1 MMLEVAR
8 REKEGTVPN
17 MILGRQ
23 RGFAYIALLIA
34 LAVIGAGL
42 GATGTIW
49 HDIQQREKEHDL
61 LFVGTLY
68 RKAIQQY
75 YENSIGVKQYPPT
88 LDSLLL
94 DVRQQGIHRYLRHP
108 YFDPLTE
115 SKEWG
120 IIKAPQGGI
129 MGIYSLSKERP
140 IKKANFP
147 LLLREFEN
155 QASYQNWKFVYIPQN
170 IVR

>member
-1 MMLEVAR
+1 MMSKVAR
-8 REKEGTVPN
+8 REKEGTALN
-17 MILGRQ
+17 MTLGSQ

-49 HDIQQREKEHDL
+49 HDVQQREKEHDL
-61 LFVGTLY
+61 LVVGTLY

-75 YENSIGVKQYPPT
+75 YENSIGAKQYPLT

-94 DVRQQGIHRYLRHP
+94 DVRQQGIRRYLRHP

-120 IIKAPQGGI
+120 LVKAPQGGI
-129 MGIYSLSKERP
+129 MGIYSLSKDKP
-140 IKKANFP
+140 IKLANFP
-147 LLLREFEN
+147 LALREFEN
-155 QASYQNWKFVYIPQN
+155 QTSYQNWKFVYVPQN